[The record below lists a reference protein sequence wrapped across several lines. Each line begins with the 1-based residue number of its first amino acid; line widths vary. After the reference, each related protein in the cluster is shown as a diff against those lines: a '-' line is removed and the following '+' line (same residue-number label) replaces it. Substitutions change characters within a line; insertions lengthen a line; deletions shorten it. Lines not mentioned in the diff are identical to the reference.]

1 MKTNL
6 LYRILIIVG
15 VVIAITMF
23 SNYAYAASV
32 SIAAG
37 STSLTVGSSTTLTIR
52 GVDLAG
58 RVNITSSNPNV
69 ISIDSASS
77 GWVDPTASQVFQVRV
92 SAKSAGTSYITVT
105 TEKATTTD
113 QMNPQAVSASAGV
126 NLTAKAVVVDT
137 RSSNNYLSS
146 LNIEGY
152 ELSPAFNANTNNYT
166 MNVGYDVSSLNVSA
180 VPADNRSRTVVEGNL
195 DLVAGENNVT
205 VTVTAENGYKRVY
218 TITVTKEKNPDDI
231 DATIESLVIN
241 NAILKNEFASD
252 VVEYMCDDITAD
264 IEKLDITVQTKI
276 PEIKYEIIGNDELKQ
291 GINHVVIKVT
301 SRDGSVT
308 KEYEIIVFKTDEYL
322 PLEDVMAEPIEPT
335 FYEVIMSMKTE
346 LMIAGGVL
354 LGVIVLGVIII
365 VVVKK
370 KSKKEDEE
378 VVEVSNEEQTDEENI
393 TDESIEIEEETT
405 EIEETTEEVAQE
417 IEEEKQEEI
426 EKPKT
431 RKGRLTK
438 ENKKEKSKK
447 EDEDLEEDF
456 KIKLDLPSLN
466 DNEEENKE

>member
-6 LYRILIIVG
+6 LYKVLVIVG
-15 VVIAITMF
+15 MILAITLV
-23 SNYAYAASV
+23 SNCAYAASSI

-52 GVDLAG
+52 GNNVIG
-58 RVNITSSNPNV
+58 KINITSSNPGV
-69 ISIDSASS
+69 IALSS
-77 GWVDPTASQVFQVRV
+77 SSEWIEGAVTIRATAK
-92 SAKSAGTSYITVT
+92 AAGTAYITVSSADT
-105 TEKATTTD
+105 SDATTGA
-113 QMNPQAVSASAGV
+113 AVNVSTGV
-126 NLTAKAVVVDT
+126 NLTAKAVVIDT

-146 LNIEGY
+146 LSVDGY

-166 MNVGYDVSSLNVSA
+166 LNVGYDVSSLNVSA
-180 VPADNRSRTVVEGNL
+180 VPADNKSRTVVEGNL

-241 NAILKNEFASD
+241 NAVLKNEFASD
-252 VVEYMCDDITAD
+252 VFEYMCDDITAD
-264 IEKLDITVQTKI
+264 IEKLDILVQTKI

-335 FYEVIMSMKTE
+335 FLDIVMSMKTE
-346 LMIAGGVL
+346 LIIGGGIL
-354 LGVIVLGVIII
+354 LGVIVICVIVII
-365 VVVKK
+365 VVKK
-370 KSKKEDEE
+370 KSKREDEE
-378 VVEVSNEEQTDEENI
+378 VVEDSNEEQTEENVL
-393 TDESIEIEEETT
+393 DESNEVEEVTT
-405 EIEETTEEVAQE
+405 EIEEITEEVVQE

-447 EDEDLEEDF
+447 QDEVLEEEF

-466 DNEEENKE
+466 DDEVEEKE

>member
-15 VVIAITMF
+15 IVIAITMF

-146 LNIEGY
+146 LSVEGY
-152 ELSPAFNANTNNYT
+152 ELAPGFNANTNNYT
-166 MNVGYDVSSLNVSA
+166 LNVDYDVSSLNVSGI
-180 VPADNRSRTVVEGNL
+180 PADNKATTVVNGNL

-218 TITVTKEKNPDDI
+218 TIVVTKEKNPDDI
-231 DATIESLVIN
+231 DATIQSLVIN
-241 NAILKNEFASD
+241 NATLKNEFASD
-252 VVEYMCDDITAD
+252 VFEYMCDDITAD
-264 IEKLDITVQTKI
+264 IEKLDIVVQTKI
-276 PEIKYEIIGNDELKQ
+276 PELKYEIIGNDELKQ

-308 KEYEIIVFKTDEYL
+308 KEYEIIVFKTNEYL
-322 PLEDVMAEPIEPT
+322 PLEDVMAEPVEPT
-335 FYEVIMSMKTE
+335 FIEVIKSMKKE

-354 LGVIVLGVIII
+354 LVVIISAVIVI
-365 VVVKK
+365 VVVKN

-378 VVEVSNEEQTDEENI
+378 LTEVVNEEIITEDEVVEETIQNSEEEITEEQVVEE
-393 TDESIEIEEETT
+393 
-405 EIEETTEEVAQE
+405 QE
-417 IEEEKQEEI
+417 
-426 EKPKT
+426 EKPKV
-431 RKGRLTK
+431 RKGRQAT

-447 EDEDLEEDF
+447 EDDVLEEDF

-466 DNEEENKE
+466 DDEVEDKE